1 MRVVLDTNVLVSA
14 LITEGRTAKLLQVL
28 LEKNVELLLSK
39 PILDE
44 FVDVMSRARLREYI
58 GSEEIEN
65 FLKLLL
71 SVALIVDVKSKF
83 DVTSDIAD
91 NIVLAA
97 AHDGKANYIVS
108 SDRHLLDLKNL
119 KGIKILNPAQMLR
132 RLNLT

>member
-108 SDRHLLDLKNL
+108 GDRHLLDLKNF
-119 KGIKILNPAQMLR
+119 KGIKILNSAQMLR

>member
-14 LITEGRTAKLLQVL
+14 LITEGRTAKFLQVL

-44 FVDVMSRARLREYI
+44 FVDVMSQAKLREYV
-58 GSEEIEN
+58 GSEEIAN

-91 NIVLAA
+91 NIVLAT

-108 SDRHLLDLKNL
+108 GDRHLLDLKNF

-132 RLNLT
+132 RLKLT

>member
-14 LITEGRTAKLLQVL
+14 LITEGKTAKLLQVL

-44 FVDVMSRARLREYI
+44 FVDVMSRARLREYV
-58 GSEEIEN
+58 GSEEIEK
-65 FLKLLL
+65 FLELLL
-71 SVALIVDVKSKF
+71 CVALIVDVRSNF
-83 DVTSDIAD
+83 HVTSDTAD

-108 SDRHLLDLKNL
+108 GDRHLLDLKNF

-132 RLNLT
+132 RLNQT

>member
-44 FVDVMSRARLREYI
+44 FVDVMSRPRLREYV
-58 GSEEIEN
+58 GSEEIED
-65 FLKLLL
+65 FMKLLL
-71 SVALIVDVKSKF
+71 SVALIVEVNSKF
-83 DVTSDIAD
+83 DVTSDVAD
-91 NIVLAA
+91 NIVLAV

-108 SDRHLLDLKNL
+108 GDRHLLDLKNF
-119 KGIKILNPAQMLR
+119 KGIKIMNPAQMLR
-132 RLNLT
+132 RPNLT